1 MGDKFVIEL
10 FEEAINGLVSKE
22 KFQSDINCLVSSLN
36 DVNKTISTLTTRLE
50 NHIKQANIDANTFC
64 QETSRLNTK
73 IDNVHTQVL
82 EK

>member
-1 MGDKFVIEL
+1 
-10 FEEAINGLVSKE
+10 
-22 KFQSDINCLVSSLN
+22 LVSSLN

-50 NHIKQANIDANTFC
+50 NHIKQANIDASTFC

-73 IDNVHTQVL
+73 IDNVHTQVS

>member
-50 NHIKQANIDANTFC
+50 NHIKQANIDASTFC